1 MGYDGNKTDVAPPPD
16 RPPMPSNVCP
26 VVSVI
31 SMLRLEEDAM
41 VAMVAVIKNERN
53 IAALPVPV
61 VSDPL
66 VDICCGKI
74 LEVWRMPP
82 NPALGPKL
90 QSLGDFVS

>member
-66 VDICCGKI
+66 VDILVC
-74 LEVWRMPP
+74 W
-82 NPALGPKL
+82 
-90 QSLGDFVS
+90 